1 MKKNSG
7 LMLLIIFVVLVI
19 SYTYVKDVGWE
30 NDFEIVRYPTEQTI
44 HLKLVNDI
52 DQVTNPEDDYDVNLR
67 ESDLSGLDL
76 RNELNLLEKATFD
89 SHTIWPTTLPKEFN
103 PNKIIEIGKNPG
115 LNVRDL
121 HKQGITGKGV
131 SVGIIDFPLLIN
143 HVEYDGRIKF
153 YDEVNI
159 NFSSAHFHGTA
170 VTSILGGKTVG
181 VAPEVNFYYIG
192 CYPLNGSRENPV
204 VDFKYVAEAL
214 DRLVEVN
221 KTLAASDKIRVISLQ
236 IGWDLDSLGADSL
249 NESVR
254 RATDDGIFVISTS
267 MDFYNKYPFN
277 GLNREVYS
285 NPDDL
290 SSYLPGLFYNKEFF
304 RNMDFFK
311 GSVYFPMDSRA
322 VATATGNMDY
332 LFTREGGFSWVVPY
346 IAGLYAL
353 SCQVN
358 PEVTPDLFWEKA
370 YETGDILELKMDTE
384 MYTIDRMVNPVK
396 LIESLNGK

>member
-1 MKKNSG
+1 M
-7 LMLLIIFVVLVI
+7 
-19 SYTYVKDVGWE
+19 
-30 NDFEIVRYPTEQTI
+30 
-44 HLKLVNDI
+44 
-52 DQVTNPEDDYDVNLR
+52 
-67 ESDLSGLDL
+67 
-76 RNELNLLEKATFD
+76 
-89 SHTIWPTTLPKEFN
+89 
-103 PNKIIEIGKNPG
+103 
-115 LNVRDL
+115 
-121 HKQGITGKGV
+121 
-131 SVGIIDFPLLIN
+131 
-143 HVEYDGRIKF
+143 
-153 YDEVNI
+153 
-159 NFSSAHFHGTA
+159 
-170 VTSILGGKTVG
+170 
-181 VAPEVNFYYIG
+181 
-192 CYPLNGSRENPV
+192 
-204 VDFKYVAEAL
+204 
-214 DRLVEVN
+214 
-221 KTLAASDKIRVISLQ
+221 
-236 IGWDLDSLGADSL
+236 GADSL

-267 MDFYNKYPFN
+267 MDFYNQYPSN

-285 NPDDL
+285 NLDDL

-346 IAGLYAL
+346 IAGMYAL

-370 YETGDILELKMDTE
+370 YETGDILEIKIDTE